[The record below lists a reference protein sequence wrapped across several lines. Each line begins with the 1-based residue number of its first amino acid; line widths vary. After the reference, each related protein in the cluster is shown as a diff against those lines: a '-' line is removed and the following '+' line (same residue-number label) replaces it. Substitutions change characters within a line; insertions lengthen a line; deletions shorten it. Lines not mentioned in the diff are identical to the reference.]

1 MHSEII
7 HNSGLFDFTV
17 KEDGGEVLGTKKA
30 GEDEVTT
37 LLQKEE
43 TLTFDSGFS
52 FLDDLDPGLYEFT
65 AEADF
70 SKGAKAPEQTVELT
84 RMVLISE

>member
-1 MHSEII
+1 MQSEIL

-17 KEDGGEVLGTKKA
+17 KEKDGDLIETKEA

-37 LLQKEE
+37 LLRKGE
-43 TLTFDSGFS
+43 TLTFNSGFTS
-52 FLDDLDPGLYEFT
+52 LNDLEPGLYEFT

-70 SKGAKAPEQTVELT
+70 RKSVTEPEQRAELM
-84 RMVLISE
+84 RMILISE